1 MAMIHQAI
9 KKQDET
15 IKGFKK
21 STSSPEDVETHALL
35 QDNAPIL
42 KEKSLIRG
50 SLSGA
55 GNRNRTCDPLV
66 TNQVL
71 YLLSYTGYAK
81 YSNKKRQFFK

>member
-9 KKQDET
+9 KKQDEIT
-15 IKGFKK
+15 KGFRK
-21 STSSPEDVETHALL
+21 STSYPEYVETQALL

-42 KEKSLIRG
+42 KEKSLTKR
-50 SLSGA
+50 LLAGA

-71 YLLSYTGYAK
+71 YLLSYASNAK
-81 YSNKKRQFFK
+81 YFNKKLKFFK